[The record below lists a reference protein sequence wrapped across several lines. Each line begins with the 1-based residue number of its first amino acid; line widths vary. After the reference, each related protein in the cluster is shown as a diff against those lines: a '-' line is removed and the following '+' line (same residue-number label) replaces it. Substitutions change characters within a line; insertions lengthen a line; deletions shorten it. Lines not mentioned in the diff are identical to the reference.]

1 MKNMEVWWLNVQ
13 RLGDNIKQDLREKG
27 YKDVKQN
34 ELFQNLIQWLGF
46 WEQQLKSTKI
56 TL

>member
-1 MKNMEVWWLNVQ
+1 MKNMEVWWVNVQ

-34 ELFQNLIQWLGF
+34 ELFQDLIQWLGF
-46 WEQQLKSTKI
+46 WEQKLKSNKI